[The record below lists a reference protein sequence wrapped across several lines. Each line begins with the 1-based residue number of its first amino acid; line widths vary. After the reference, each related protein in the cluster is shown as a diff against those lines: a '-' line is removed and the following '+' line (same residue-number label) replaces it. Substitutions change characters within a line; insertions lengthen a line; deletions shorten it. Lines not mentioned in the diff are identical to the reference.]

1 MKDYYWQLLT
11 KISGMAI
18 RANVILSDIHS
29 YRSKNNLNVIKTKQ
43 LIFYRQAD
51 GNPEAIMPVLNVFLK
66 WIKEGKLKNS
76 IGQCG
81 GWLIILGAIEYNTF
95 PKVLFFKEKLGFN
108 ELNKMQLPKVW
119 KCGSFEP
126 AVSISGDIDYLYE
139 IDINEAKLTVKKVS
153 YINGS
158 EQIFE
163 SVLPARIPNPG
174 QTHSERLR

>member
-1 MKDYYWQLLT
+1 
-11 KISGMAI
+11 
-18 RANVILSDIHS
+18 
-29 YRSKNNLNVIKTKQ
+29 
-43 LIFYRQAD
+43 
-51 GNPEAIMPVLNVFLK
+51 
-66 WIKEGKLKNS
+66 
-76 IGQCG
+76 
-81 GWLIILGAIEYNTF
+81 
-95 PKVLFFKEKLGFN
+95 
-108 ELNKMQLPKVW
+108 MQLPKVW